1 MNVVIV
7 SVYYIIRSSL
17 LLNTTPTTR
26 GTIVCPVVFLG
37 TATDLSTATSSS
49 HFGVRVR
56 VAAKLLV
63 EMCES
68 FKYCACLQS

>member
-26 GTIVCPVVFLG
+26 GTIVCPFVFLG
-37 TATDLSTATSSS
+37 TATDLAIATSSS

-56 VAAKLLV
+56 VIKEPLANFICKMV
-63 EMCES
+63 VS
-68 FKYCACLQS
+68 